1 VADKPERFATIEQV
15 ADRYQVSLST
25 ARAWVRQG
33 IIPCIKIGGIYRF
46 DFVDID
52 AALKQ
57 KSAEQPALQQATT
70 TELIAPTAVAEA
82 LVLNPDQ
89 DA

>member
-1 VADKPERFATIEQV
+1 V
-15 ADRYQVSLST
+15 
-25 ARAWVRQG
+25 
-33 IIPCIKIGGIYRF
+33 
-46 DFVDID
+46 VDID